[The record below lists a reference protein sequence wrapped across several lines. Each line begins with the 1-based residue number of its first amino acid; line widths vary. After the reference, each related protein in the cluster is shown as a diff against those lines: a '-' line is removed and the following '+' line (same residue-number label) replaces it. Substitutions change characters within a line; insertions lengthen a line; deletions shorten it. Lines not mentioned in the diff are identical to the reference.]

1 MFKVKG
7 TWTGTQVYDMYDL
20 VEDLNTGRTFKIYG
34 DES

>member
-1 MFKVKG
+1 MD
-7 TWTGTQVYDMYDL
+7 WYSSYDMYDL